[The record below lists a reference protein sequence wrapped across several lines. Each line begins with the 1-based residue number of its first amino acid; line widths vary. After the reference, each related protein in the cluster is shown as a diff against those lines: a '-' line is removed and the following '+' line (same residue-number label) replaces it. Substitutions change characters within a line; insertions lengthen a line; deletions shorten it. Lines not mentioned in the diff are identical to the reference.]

1 MGTVLSAA
9 AGFDA
14 RIARDAGA
22 ILRCPA
28 CGGDSLAVGTDAL
41 ACSCGALY
49 PFDRAAR
56 VCSLV
61 ADRGDS
67 AIKRDI
73 RAWWGD
79 LYRQIYAETDERLT
93 PEGLAHALDDL
104 EDMCRRREHLAAIE
118 MPSESLPGKKILEIG
133 CGGGSHSAL
142 FCRKGASVVAVDITP
157 ERAVSAALKLSLL
170 SNRDG
175 RAYQADAERL
185 PFRDACFDI
194 VYSNGVLHHS
204 EDTNRAVAEVR
215 RVLKPG
221 GRAVLMLYAR
231 SSAVFWCNIVPRG
244 FFSGDMF
251 RRPEPE
257 WVGRVTEGTP
267 KYGQT
272 KNPITRVYSR
282 RALGSLL
289 KDFRLVS
296 LRKSS
301 FQFDNFAVPR
311 LARVRA
317 AMLRLFGHEPHP
329 GGMLVYGRP
338 YFVETA
344 LELAFGRHVG
354 FAWNIVAEKP

>member
-1 MGTVLSAA
+1 MNPYAERLA
-9 AGFDA
+9 F
-14 RIARDAGA
+14 DAGA
-22 ILRCPA
+22 ILACPV
-28 CGGDSLAVGTDAL
+28 CGGEALAHTANAL

-49 PFDRAAR
+49 PFDRERR

-61 ADRGDS
+61 AQDGDS

-73 RAWWGD
+73 RVWWGD
-79 LYRQIYAETDERLT
+79 LYRQLYAADDARWTTATLIR
-93 PEGLAHALDDL
+93 AIDDL
-104 EDMCRRREHLAAIE
+104 EDMFRARGHLAAVE
-118 MPSESLPGKKILEIG
+118 MPLGALAGQSVLEIG
-133 CGGGSHSAL
+133 CGGGGHSAL
-142 FCRKGASVVAVDITP
+142 FARKGASVVAVDITP

-170 SNRDG
+170 PGCDG
-175 RAYQADAERL
+175 RAYQADAECL
-185 PFRDACFDI
+185 PFREGVFDI

-204 EDTNRAVAEVR
+204 EDTDRALAEVR

-221 GRAVLMLYAR
+221 GRGVLMLYAR
-231 SSAVFWCNIVPRG
+231 PSAAFWCNIVPRG
-244 FFSGDMF
+244 LFSGEIF
-251 RRPEPE
+251 RRPEAQ

-267 KYGQT
+267 KFGQT

-282 RALGSLL
+282 RELGSLL

-311 LARVRA
+311 LARARA
-317 AMLRLFGHEPHP
+317 AALRFFGHEPHP
-329 GGMLVYGRP
+329 GGTLVYGRP

-344 LELAFGRHVG
+344 LELVLGRHIG